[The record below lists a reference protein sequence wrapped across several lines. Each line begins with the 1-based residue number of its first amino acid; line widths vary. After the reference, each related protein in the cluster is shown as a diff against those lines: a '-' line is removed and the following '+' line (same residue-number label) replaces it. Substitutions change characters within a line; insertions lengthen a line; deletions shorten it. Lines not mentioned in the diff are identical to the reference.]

1 MGDRLLPA
9 FHTPTGIPY
18 SDVNLQ
24 TGDAHS
30 PSWTSQS
37 AVSEVATIQLEF
49 KDLAWAS
56 NNQTYEQVSGRYLSI
71 YVGNGDLLDILL
83 IIVTVIV

>member
-1 MGDRLLPA
+1 M
-9 FHTPTGIPY
+9 
-18 SDVNLQ
+18 NLQ

-49 KDLAWAS
+49 KDLAWAT
-56 NNQTYEQVSGRYLSI
+56 NNQTYERVSDGCNLSI
-71 YVGNGDLLDILL
+71 YVGNGALMKNDPATYLVNNCIS
-83 IIVTVIV
+83 